1 MAEFQNLANLL
12 ESMKTIDEARKSV
25 DKAKEELDKAEGDAK
40 TAASEELDKR
50 NEELQNLLEK
60 EKTLRQTACTFLMP
74 ESKAAVEPAQ
84 EETSTTTETKETIV
98 PSIPSRTP
106 SFNFKLPKPEK
117 FKRGQNFSKFCEKFM
132 DYITLSKIHDDNLY
146 ILFLNMVDDFTLDKL
161 RKVPLSK
168 DQRKDARKFIDLYEK
183 KINPS
188 HEGRTFRSKLAD
200 LKQKSGESI
209 EDFAYRITDTASR
222 AYSDFEDA
230 LREEA
235 CFSSFLKGLTDPDI
249 KIKLH
254 ENTNIERFEEALDEA
269 VRLDSIKSTIRPQ
282 QRSEETTSE
291 DVEILRINDDR
302 EEHGY
307 ESRGSRERQRNGN
320 NRYEYQ
326 PTSPANPGHSRN
338 NQRDNGS
345 GLNPGPSSYGSNRN
359 FQRGNSRGTQRN
371 QRRGNRNGPIICF
384 NCNQPNHKAKDC
396 LARLNY

>member
-1 MAEFQNLANLL
+1 M
-12 ESMKTIDEARKSV
+12 T
-25 DKAKEELDKAEGDAK
+25 
-40 TAASEELDKR
+40 
-50 NEELQNLLEK
+50 
-60 EKTLRQTACTFLMP
+60 CT
-74 ESKAAVEPAQ
+74 
-84 EETSTTTETKETIV
+84 
-98 PSIPSRTP
+98 R
-106 SFNFKLPKPEK
+106 
-117 FKRGQNFSKFCEKFM
+117 R
-132 DYITLSKIHDDNLY
+132 
-146 ILFLNMVDDFTLDKL
+146 
-161 RKVPLSK
+161 
-168 DQRKDARKFIDLYEK
+168 

-222 AYSDFEDA
+222 AYSEFEDA

-282 QRSEETTSE
+282 QRFKETTSE

-307 ESRGSRERQRNGN
+307 ESRVVGQENDN
-320 NRYEYQ
+320 ATETIA
-326 PTSPANPGHSRN
+326 TS
-338 NQRDNGS
+338 NGS